1 MFLIQFYC
9 KIYPYDME
17 GIIQL
22 FYGIVNSISELWE
35 NKRKMPVSGKS
46 GTGFGGSVAPYF
58 LECYNFQGKTKPP
71 TRSISRRFYPVAS
84 LRITCLN
91 AIIFRVKQNLRQ
103 EVSRGGF
110 IRWRR
115 RALLA

>member
-46 GTGFGGSVAPYF
+46 GTGSGGAVAPYF

-71 TRSISRRFYPVAS
+71 TRSISRRLYPVAP
-84 LRITCLN
+84 LRL
-91 AIIFRVKQNLRQ
+91 AQKEGF
-103 EVSRGGF
+103 EPSRRF
-110 IRWRR
+110 PD
-115 RALLA
+115 LLP